1 MRLPAATLWFEVH
14 PRPDLVDEAAGIESW
29 WGARLLAEGLMAE
42 ALRSIVREQGP
53 EAIVFPALGSSG
65 PEPHPPPSSG
75 NPLAPET
82 IRRAARFPLWLLAR
96 VSPDY
101 DPQPLARLFD
111 GRIESSPWR
120 KVMDR
125 IREKWTAQGK
135 PGSAVVRVLEGL
147 WRIRWE
153 MRLDSAPAASAASV
167 RPPDAR
173 PALSR
178 PWTEDFAPWPESP
191 ETEEVM
197 RLARLEG
204 WPGAPDAPALPS
216 ENRMAWLSAGIN
228 LPEPLIMP
236 ANDSEAREWAAV
248 AQAFAGLL
256 DSLVPSLSKSQTGG
270 LLIAGGDEFLAALPP
285 ADAIETARECWD
297 RWSRQ
302 RWMLQGERVGFS
314 AGIAIGPRDRPAS
327 VMARWAA
334 ATRRRARAGRTWT
347 AGNALGARWSARS
360 WDSGNREAVGVACMD
375 AAGRADDTGHYEFPF
390 AAGSQGGA
398 SAAFDLLDLLLRH
411 GPTRQRSIPGG
422 LVFPMTFFRQALAA
436 MEKDGLSQGS
446 PVEFVNPGA
455 DGGRRPAEGKVQG
468 NASAEIGFTSD
479 TIEDTVEWLDR
490 EIQWAIQ
497 NSVETGHAR
506 PHGAGDEL
514 RRLVRRYLEEL
525 AEGADSQATRP
536 FRLFADVFRLA
547 AELNEP

>member
-1 MRLPAATLWFEVH
+1 MRLPAAILWFEVH
-14 PRPDLVDEAAGIESW
+14 PRLDLIDEAAGIESW
-29 WGARLLAEGLMAE
+29 WGARLLADGLMAE
-42 ALRSIVREQGP
+42 AFRSIVREQGP

-65 PEPHPPPSSG
+65 PGPHPPPSRG
-75 NPLAPET
+75 DPLAPET
-82 IRRAARFPLWLLAR
+82 IRWAARVPLWLLAR

-101 DPQPLARLFD
+101 DPQPLAQLFD

-125 IREKWTAQGK
+125 VRDKWTAQGK

-147 WRIRWE
+147 WRVRWE
-153 MRLDSAPAASAASV
+153 MRLDSEPAASTASA
-167 RPPDAR
+167 RPQDAR

-178 PWTEDFAPWPESP
+178 PWTEDFAPWPESS
-191 ETEEVM
+191 ETDEVM

-204 WPGAPDAPALPS
+204 WPGAPDAPGLPPG
-216 ENRMAWLSAGIN
+216 NRMAWLSAGIN

-236 ANDSEAREWAAV
+236 ANASEAREWAAA

-256 DSLVPSLSKSQTGG
+256 DSLVPSLSKRQTGG
-270 LLIAGGDEFLAALPP
+270 LLIAGGSEYLAALPVS
-285 ADAIETARECWD
+285 DAIETARECWNQ
-297 RWSRQ
+297 WSRQ

-327 VMARWAA
+327 LMARWAA
-334 ATRRRARAGRTWT
+334 AARRRARAGRTCT
-347 AGNALGARWSARS
+347 AGYIPGARWLGGS
-360 WDSGNREAVGVACMD
+360 WDSGSREAVGIACMD
-375 AAGRADDTGHYEFPF
+375 AAGRSDDTGHYEFAF

-398 SAAFDLLDLLLRH
+398 SAAFDLLTLLLRH
-411 GPTRQRSIPGG
+411 GPIGQRSIPGG
-422 LVFPMTFFRQALAA
+422 PVFPMTFFRQALAA
-436 MEKDGLSQGS
+436 IEKDGQGS
-446 PVEFVNPGA
+446 IVELVHREA
-455 DGGRRPAEGKVQG
+455 EGGRRPAEEGAQE
-468 NASAEIGFTSD
+468 NASAEIGFTL
-479 TIEDTVEWLDR
+479 DTVEWLDR

-497 NSVETGHAR
+497 NSVDAGHAS
-506 PHGAGDEL
+506 PQEAGDEL

>member
-1 MRLPAATLWFEVH
+1 
-14 PRPDLVDEAAGIESW
+14 
-29 WGARLLAEGLMAE
+29 
-42 ALRSIVREQGP
+42 
-53 EAIVFPALGSSG
+53 
-65 PEPHPPPSSG
+65 
-75 NPLAPET
+75 
-82 IRRAARFPLWLLAR
+82 
-96 VSPDY
+96 
-101 DPQPLARLFD
+101 
-111 GRIESSPWR
+111 
-120 KVMDR
+120 
-125 IREKWTAQGK
+125 
-135 PGSAVVRVLEGL
+135 
-147 WRIRWE
+147 
-153 MRLDSAPAASAASV
+153 
-167 RPPDAR
+167 
-173 PALSR
+173 
-178 PWTEDFAPWPESP
+178 
-191 ETEEVM
+191 
-197 RLARLEG
+197 
-204 WPGAPDAPALPS
+204 
-216 ENRMAWLSAGIN
+216 
-228 LPEPLIMP
+228 
-236 ANDSEAREWAAV
+236 
-248 AQAFAGLL
+248 
-256 DSLVPSLSKSQTGG
+256 
-270 LLIAGGDEFLAALPP
+270 
-285 ADAIETARECWD
+285 
-297 RWSRQ
+297 
-302 RWMLQGERVGFS
+302 
-314 AGIAIGPRDRPAS
+314 
-327 VMARWAA
+327 
-334 ATRRRARAGRTWT
+334 
-347 AGNALGARWSARS
+347 
-360 WDSGNREAVGVACMD
+360 MD